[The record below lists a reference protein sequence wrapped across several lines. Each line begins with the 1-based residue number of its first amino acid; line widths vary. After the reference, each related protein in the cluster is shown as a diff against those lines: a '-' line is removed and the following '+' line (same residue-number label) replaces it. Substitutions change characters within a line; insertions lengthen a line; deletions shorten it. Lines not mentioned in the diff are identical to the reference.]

1 MIIEKQKC
9 IPSMQ
14 AIWQIV
20 EKRWDIVKERFPQR
34 WFIIISL
41 HCRHPMTD
49 WVLETAESFW
59 IGQCTQW
66 QMAAHWLS
74 RGVRLG
80 KGVG

>member
-20 EKRWDIVKERFPQR
+20 EKRRDIVKERFPQR

-41 HCRHPMTD
+41 HCRHPMTED
-49 WVLETAESFW
+49 NTWT
-59 IGQCTQW
+59 GQCPDW

-74 RGVRLG
+74 RRVWLG